1 MSICIDV
8 FASNTHLLPADFCRD
23 SKILQEMTNGIFII
37 MVILKDEELVLVYDD
52 SPGKGT
58 VIGSFICA
66 YSLVYVISI
75 INIYAARKI
84 IGIVKSLLS

>member
-8 FASNTHLLPADFCRD
+8 FESNTHLLPADFCGD
-23 SKILQEMTNGIFII
+23 SKILQEMTIFII

-75 INIYAARKI
+75 INIYAAQKI

>member
-1 MSICIDV
+1 
-8 FASNTHLLPADFCRD
+8 
-23 SKILQEMTNGIFII
+23 

>member
-8 FASNTHLLPADFCRD
+8 FASNTHLLPADFCGD
-23 SKILQEMTNGIFII
+23 SKILQEMTIFII

-84 IGIVKSLLS
+84 IGIVKSFLS

>member
-1 MSICIDV
+1 
-8 FASNTHLLPADFCRD
+8 
-23 SKILQEMTNGIFII
+23 MTNGIFII

>member
-1 MSICIDV
+1 
-8 FASNTHLLPADFCRD
+8 
-23 SKILQEMTNGIFII
+23 MTIFII
-37 MVILKDEELVLVYDD
+37 MVILKDEELALVYDD
-52 SPGKGT
+52 PPGKGT

>member
-8 FASNTHLLPADFCRD
+8 FASNTHLLPADFCGD
-23 SKILQEMTNGIFII
+23 SKILQEMTIFII
-37 MVILKDEELVLVYDD
+37 MVILKDEELALVYDD

>member
-1 MSICIDV
+1 
-8 FASNTHLLPADFCRD
+8 
-23 SKILQEMTNGIFII
+23 MTIFII
-37 MVILKDEELVLVYDD
+37 MVILDLKDEELVLVYDD

>member
-1 MSICIDV
+1 
-8 FASNTHLLPADFCRD
+8 
-23 SKILQEMTNGIFII
+23 
-37 MVILKDEELVLVYDD
+37 MVILKDEELALVYDD

>member
-8 FASNTHLLPADFCRD
+8 FESNTHLLPADFCGD
-23 SKILQEMTNGIFII
+23 SKILQEMTIFII